1 MRGSSEE
8 PRKTSITCS
17 EEQNE
22 EQKVGFQT
30 NKTVL
35 LIEVGLEALSLQW
48 TSQIMEVGVR
58 KVLYN
63 IVVKIRGEWHWALPP
78 SIVIF

>member
-1 MRGSSEE
+1 MRGNSEE

-35 LIEVGLEALSLQW
+35 FIEVGLEALSLQW

-63 IVVKIRGEWHWALPP
+63 IVVKIRGGSGTGLYPQ
-78 SIVIF
+78 V